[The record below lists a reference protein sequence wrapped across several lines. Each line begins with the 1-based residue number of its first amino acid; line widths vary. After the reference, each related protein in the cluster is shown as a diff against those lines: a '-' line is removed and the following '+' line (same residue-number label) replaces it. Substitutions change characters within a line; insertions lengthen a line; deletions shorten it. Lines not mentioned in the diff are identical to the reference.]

1 MKIKRISTIVL
12 LSFVAVSLI
21 VFAVKRITSVDAKPN
36 AQSSN
41 GETQGQGPD
50 RLIVYSFHRTD
61 RCDNCETVEAYA
73 FEAVKS
79 GFAEHLADGRIEWKV
94 VNFEEPENRH
104 FDADFELGNIPS
116 VILLKPGNDARKRW
130 KNLTDVWPLAVAKK
144 KTLFIHYVQD
154 EIRRFMENE

>member
-1 MKIKRISTIVL
+1 MILKRIFTVVL
-12 LSFVAVSLI
+12 LLFVAVSL
-21 VFAVKRITSVDAKPN
+21 VAFAVKRIAPGDG
-36 AQSSN
+36 QSNSRPSDDESREN
-41 GETQGQGPD
+41 LPG
-50 RLIVYSFHRTD
+50 RLIVYSFHRTE

-79 GFAEHLADGRIEWKV
+79 GFAAQLADGRIEWKV

-116 VILLKPGNDARKRW
+116 VILVETGKDAPKRW

-154 EIRRFMENE
+154 EIRRFTEKR